1 MITRLNHAV
10 LYVRD
15 ARVHQRFYA
24 DVLGFSTVAAETAG
38 GYVFMRAP
46 GSDNHHDI
54 AFFTV
59 GSDASDS
66 TAGRGSV
73 GLYHLG
79 WEVAT
84 LAELDEMR
92 GQLEASWR
100 AHREAGPRQTSPPGV
115 AFDSLWL
122 AASASAPSAGL
133 WWTRAGGDGRR
144 VRRRTDNINYK
155 AAFADSTIFAKVS
168 GLFIA
173 KSARIFLSNSILAFL
188 SPFMNDE

>member
-54 AFFTV
+54 AFFTAGPGV
-59 GSDASDS
+59 SDS

-73 GLYHLG
+73 GLYHIA

-92 GQLEASWR
+92 GQLEACGALVGASDHGANLSIYACDPDGLEFEVMWLVPTSDWG
-100 AHREAGPRQTSPPGV
+100 EAETEALIHPL
-115 AFDSLWL
+115 DL
-122 AASASAPSAGL
+122 AAAMERFGPN
-133 WWTRAGGDGRR
+133 RVGGG
-144 VRRRTDNINYK
+144 
-155 AAFADSTIFAKVS
+155 
-168 GLFIA
+168 
-173 KSARIFLSNSILAFL
+173 
-188 SPFMNDE
+188 